1 MLLLDEKKIMA
12 DSLEHGT
19 MKFVEFV
26 KFNNIDLDSIFVDK
40 FFHNIQNNMPIYMNK
55 DMIGYFGYSGLMKAQ
70 RKRLCE
76 LIETN
81 FIDYQDKLWWDFKN
95 KDYIEYRKS
104 LLGQANHKKIDESVD
119 LELLYPPAP
128 TGQGKSNTKHL
139 LVSPKLFKEMLMV
152 CQTEKGKQVRRYYV
166 DMMEVMELY
175 IKFQN
180 QVQIKSLNVQ
190 LSDIKSI
197 LVNAEVE
204 RKKAEIE
211 RKKTEERAE
220 IERKKAE
227 IERKKAEARFQKL
240 LGYAEDTNETLNEVA
255 LERVEVSKLNVN
267 KRPKFIIL
275 RDPND
280 DELPYYVIRRQ
291 NESMQDG
298 INEIKAEYPD
308 LEQWLSINQPNAI
321 AFFNLI
327 KKELG
332 QYMVRDKNWFGLTD
346 ITPVE
351 FKKKIKELNKR
362 LVKPKR
368 KTKAS
373 N

>member
-139 LVSPKLFKEMLMV
+139 LVSPKLFKGMLMM
-152 CQTEKGKQVRRYYV
+152 CQTSKCKRIRRYYV
-166 DMMEVMELY
+166 DIEETIMLY
-175 IKFQN
+175 VRYQC
-180 QVQIKSLNVQ
+180 
-190 LSDIKSI
+190 
-197 LVNAEVE
+197 
-204 RKKAEIE
+204 
-211 RKKTEERAE
+211 
-220 IERKKAE
+220 
-227 IERKKAEARFQKL
+227 L
-240 LGYAEDTNETLNEVA
+240 LENTNP
-255 LERVEVSKLNVN
+255 N
-267 KRPKFIIL
+267 KRIYDLFSKQYTQQLNIL
-275 RDPND
+275 
-280 DELPYYVIRRQ
+280 
-291 NESMQDG
+291 
-298 INEIKAEYPD
+298 
-308 LEQWLSINQPNAI
+308 
-321 AFFNLI
+321 
-327 KKELG
+327 
-332 QYMVRDKNWFGLTD
+332 
-346 ITPVE
+346 E
-351 FKKKIKELNKR
+351 FDKKIQKKYKLGCVYYIQEKETNNVKIGWCWYLPKR
-362 LVKPKR
+362 LQCLQIGNSKKLIVVKIEITQFPYEREQYLHHLYKNSHIR
-368 KTKAS
+368 GEWYKINMHKIK
-373 N
+373 